1 MSVNIKYKNNSI
13 AELTDTGTKT
23 LKTAGKYCE
32 ADIIVENTKDGGGAK
47 EPYIE
52 ETYNSDGQLT
62 SAVMH
67 GHLAIRNQA
76 FFECRSLTS
85 VVMPSNITRIG
96 YDAFKGCLSLTS
108 ITIPDSVTDIGNSAF
123 MGCDSLTSITIP
135 SGVTSIEDHTFS
147 CCGLMSVVIPDSVIG
162 IGVDAFGMNEFTS
175 ITIPSSVKFINF
187 TAFNNCRSLTSVTFN
202 GTPISVQDNIFND
215 CQDLTTI
222 NVPWA
227 EGVVSGAPWGATNA
241 TINYNYTGA

>member
-1 MSVNIKYKNNSI
+1 MSVNIKYKNNNI

-32 ADIIVENTKDGGGAK
+32 ADIVVENTKDGGGAK

-52 ETYNSDGQLT
+52 ETYNSDGELT

-67 GHLAIRNQA
+67 GHLGVRNQA
-76 FFECRSLTS
+76 FLECRSLTS
-85 VVMPSNITRIG
+85 VVIPSNITRIG
-96 YDAFKGCLSLTS
+96 YEAFKGCQSLTS
-108 ITIPDSVTDIGNSAF
+108 ITIPDSVTDIRNSAF
-123 MGCDSLTSITIP
+123 MGCNSLTSVTIP

-187 TAFNNCRSLTSVTFN
+187 SAFNNCGYLTSVTFN
-202 GTPISVQDNIFND
+202 GTPSSIGQNAFGS
-215 CQDLTTI
+215 CQNLTTI

-227 EGVVSGAPWGATNA
+227 EGAVSGAPWGATNA